1 MTGHEND
8 KIDKFETF
16 VKFFSKNLS
25 VNMKLAKLVQS
36 SGFRGFLGRVTGP
49 ILKTSLPS
57 AKSVLISLELKV
69 TTSAK
74 DAGIH

>member
-1 MTGHEND
+1 
-8 KIDKFETF
+8 
-16 VKFFSKNLS
+16 
-25 VNMKLAKLVQS
+25 MKLAKLVQS